1 MQEVRAHMLSMS
13 SCTEYYLVDREVTK
27 RESRYTAMMNVRHNK
42 RGVKIHETE
51 WGEPQD
57 CVVIAKWSGR
67 DVIILHTETDRCTI
81 IPYTANAIETKS
93 VAKLLAL
100 DWAREPSRG
109 KHGIYL
115 IHDGIHYNAI
125 RLRDNQEEDEQNKES
140 NCTECTN
147 KKQQRR
153 TKEPAALATPNMQDN
168 SSEEDIHEEGDKMQ
182 ATQDN
187 LPSKN
192 IHGEGDKIRTAQ
204 DNAQENIHEEKEE
217 RRATNAPCGRVCG
230 SRTQDNTQQVEKH
243 EEKDKTRNTNA
254 PYGRG
259 CGSHTKDKTNEKGKR
274 KSEKHEAL
282 CEAEHRKTKKNKQT
296 KQQDQQKRKRHRETD
311 TLRADAGKK

>member
-1 MQEVRAHMLSMS
+1 
-13 SCTEYYLVDREVTK
+13 
-27 RESRYTAMMNVRHNK
+27 MMNVRHNK

-57 CVVIAKWSGR
+57 CVAIAKWSER

-81 IPYTANAIETKS
+81 IPYTANEIETKS

-125 RLRDNQEEDEQNKES
+125 RLRDDQEEDEQNKES

-168 SSEEDIHEEGDKMQ
+168 SSEEDMREEGDKM
-182 ATQDN
+182 
-187 LPSKN
+187 
-192 IHGEGDKIRTAQ
+192 
-204 DNAQENIHEEKEE
+204 
-217 RRATNAPCGRVCG
+217 RATNAPCGRVCG
-230 SRTQDNTQQVEKH
+230 SRTQD
-243 EEKDKTRNTNA
+243 
-254 PYGRG
+254 
-259 CGSHTKDKTNEKGKR
+259 KTNEKGKQIHD
-274 KSEKHEAL
+274 EIHYNAL
-282 CEAEHRKTKKNKQT
+282 SLRDNQEEGEQDEESSIGEYTNQT
-296 KQQDQQKRKRHRETD
+296 QQKRTTEHATPTQGIQNNPLSENTREEEDDMRATGQNKRKRKTNP
-311 TLRADAGKK
+311 R